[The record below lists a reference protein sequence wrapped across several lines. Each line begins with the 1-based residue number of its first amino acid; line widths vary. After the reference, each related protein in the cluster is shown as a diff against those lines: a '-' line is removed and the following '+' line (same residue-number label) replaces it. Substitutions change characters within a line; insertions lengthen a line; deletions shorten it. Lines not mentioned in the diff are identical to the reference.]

1 MPRKTRRRI
10 RGFRV
15 SRRRRGT
22 RIRGGNRRYY
32 NGGNI
37 INTIEN
43 IRNNPS
49 KFLQEQRENLNNV
62 VTNARQKLNDA
73 VINTKAKFGMTTPSY

>member
-10 RGFRV
+10 RGIRGIRG

-62 VTNARQKLNDA
+62 VSRFLKRFLTL
-73 VINTKAKFGMTTPSY
+73 I